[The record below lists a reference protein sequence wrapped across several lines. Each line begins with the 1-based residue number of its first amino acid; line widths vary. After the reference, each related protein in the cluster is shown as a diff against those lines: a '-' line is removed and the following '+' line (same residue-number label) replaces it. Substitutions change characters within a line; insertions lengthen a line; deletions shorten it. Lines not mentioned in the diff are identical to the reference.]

1 MTKPPTLTKKRKAA
15 SASNVTAASTAAAKD
30 KVPPTKKRKLVNKYR
45 AKLHQ
50 SYVNP
55 VSDDAFLVISLWR
68 AIMDSLPFYWVW
80 PPLDASEGVA
90 TGK

>member
-1 MTKPPTLTKKRKAA
+1 MTKPSTLTKKRKAA

-30 KVPPTKKRKLVNKYR
+30 KVPPTKKRKRVNKYR
-45 AKLHQ
+45 ANLHQ

-55 VSDDAFLVISLWR
+55 VSDDAFLVISLWC
-68 AIMDSLPFYWVW
+68 AIVETLSSHQVC
-80 PPLDASEGVA
+80 PPLDASEVVA

>member
-45 AKLHQ
+45 TKLYQ
-50 SYVNP
+50 SYVNL

-68 AIMDSLPFYWVW
+68 AIVETLS
-80 PPLDASEGVA
+80 SH
-90 TGK
+90 

>member
-15 SASNVTAASTAAAKD
+15 SPSNVTAASTAAAKD

-45 AKLHQ
+45 AKLYQ
-50 SYVNP
+50 SYVNL

-68 AIMDSLPFYWVW
+68 AIVETLS
-80 PPLDASEGVA
+80 SH
-90 TGK
+90 

>member
-30 KVPPTKKRKLVNKYR
+30 KVPPTKQRKLVNKYR

-55 VSDDAFLVISLWR
+55 VSDDASLVISLWC
-68 AIMDSLPFYWVW
+68 AIVETLPFYWVW
-80 PPLDASEGVA
+80 PPLDASKSVA